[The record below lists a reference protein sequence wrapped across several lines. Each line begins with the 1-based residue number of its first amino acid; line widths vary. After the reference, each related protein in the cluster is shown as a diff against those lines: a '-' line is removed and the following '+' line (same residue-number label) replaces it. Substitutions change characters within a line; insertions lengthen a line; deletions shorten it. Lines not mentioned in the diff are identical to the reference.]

1 MATIS
6 SDSYS
11 ISPSYVKYSKYLYN
25 NKKPKQNNRKPIF
38 APILEEPSNIVQNLQ
53 ELNTS
58 SIPITNNNNNN
69 SSFENSINGTYMAD
83 YHTMNKFRPSLNL
96 SCLPP
101 VFEIPRKQ
109 VNDNNNNNNNL
120 NNMLLA
126 NNKSLYNDKNKNG
139 NNNYNN
145 NNKILMRNSRLN
157 LRPIVNN
164 NLNANNA
171 NTNINLNVFN
181 NTAGGVNNNNNIN
194 NNKSNFVSLPPINSH
209 TNYNNIYSNN
219 LNKVNSNINY
229 NSNKNN
235 NKISNNSTYNIRNYN
250 QRKRQYLKPIQYKN
264 SPNPSSYNSYGSNN
278 NNETKRTMDAEK
290 QGGSYGKKTNQ
301 GKYYYNLNNKNIIKS
316 EKLKEE
322 RVLRNKEMSN
332 ISINQNKNYVDKNI
346 VIKYNN
352 NTKVNN
358 TITNNLNTINNI
370 SLDEYIEINRNKTR
384 VIHIPTLKIYN
395 RFDIPFKNWNLYEK
409 YVKNWTKMM
418 RGVLE
423 IKSVIENNELNCYNI
438 IIERSKN
445 CSLGDL
451 LRSIGSINE
460 YIIMSIVKQ
469 VIPLIQKYNSIF
481 DYRANDINEQIF
493 NYIDI
498 DNIWFNEQYNAV
510 LYPGKMKFNNK
521 NENLE
526 NFLKKIFEPKNID
539 INNQINI
546 DLMNFGITLI
556 NMNIFLLDISVED
569 LFKLIKIGEEDYGD
583 ICCLFHYFCKK
594 IKFISNFFESFKSNI
609 SNSEFNQNYFDFLHD
624 LTLFKRNPEEK
635 NIFDNISN
643 HPFIINSSVVNENT
657 NINELIKL
665 AKTYDF
671 SNEYYTSNA
680 NIISFDLITKN
691 IRKKLPNFEGFFSL
705 HNIYDTKTLYN
716 RYNIEIEEL
725 CRELRVNEEELHDK
739 LLIFYE
745 NMLENKENN
754 YH

>member
-25 NKKPKQNNRKPIF
+25 NKKTKTTNRKPIF

-69 SSFENSINGTYMAD
+69 SSFENSINGTYMVD

-109 VNDNNNNNNNL
+109 VNDINNNNNNL

-126 NNKSLYNDKNKNG
+126 NNKSIYNDKN
-139 NNNYNN
+139 NNA

-164 NLNANNA
+164 NINANS
-171 NTNINLNVFN
+171 NINAFN
-181 NTAGGVNNNNNIN
+181 NTAGGVNNNIG
-194 NNKSNFVSLPPINSH
+194 NNKSNFVALPPINSH
-209 TNYNNIYSNN
+209 TNYNNINNNN
-219 LNKVNSNINY
+219 LNKINNNINY

-235 NKISNNSTYNIRNYN
+235 KNSNNSTYNIRNYN

-264 SPNPSSYNSYGSNN
+264 SPNPSSYNSYGNN
-278 NNETKRTMDAEK
+278 NNDTKRTIDAEK
-290 QGGSYGKKTNQ
+290 QGGSYGKNQ
-301 GKYYYNLNNKNIIKS
+301 GKYYYNLNNRNIIKS

-322 RVLRNKEMSN
+322 RVLRHKEMSN

-346 VIKYNN
+346 VIKYNTKIN
-352 NTKVNN
+352 NTL
-358 TITNNLNTINNI
+358 TTNNMNSINNI
-370 SLDEYIEINRNKTR
+370 STEEYIEIDRNKSR

-395 RFDIPFKNWNLYEK
+395 RFDVPIKNWNLYEK

-423 IKSVIENNELNCYNI
+423 IKAVIENNETNCYNV

-451 LRSIGSINE
+451 LRSIGSVNE
-460 YIIMSIVKQ
+460 YIIMTIVKQ
-469 VIPLIQKYNSIF
+469 ILPLIQKYNGIF
-481 DYRANDINEQIF
+481 DYREKDINEQIF
-493 NYIDI
+493 NFIDI
-498 DNIWFNEQYNAV
+498 DNIWFNEQYNIV
-510 LYPGKMKFNNK
+510 LYPGKFRFNNK
-521 NENLE
+521 NECLN
-526 NFLKKIFEPKNID
+526 NFLRKIFEKKND
-539 INNQINI
+539 SINNQINI

-556 NMNIFLLDISVED
+556 NMNIFILDISVED
-569 LFKLIKIGEEDYGD
+569 LFKLIKKEEEDIND
-583 ICCLFHYFCKK
+583 ICCLFHYFSKK
-594 IKFISNFFESFKSNI
+594 INFFSNFFESFKSNI
-609 SNSEFNQNYFDFLHD
+609 SNSDFNENYFDFLHA
-624 LTLFKRNPEEK
+624 LTLFERPEKK
-635 NIFDNISN
+635 NVIENILN

-657 NINELIKL
+657 NINELIKVS
-665 AKTYDF
+665 KTYDF

-680 NIISFDLITKN
+680 NIISFDLITRN
-691 IRKKLPNFEGFFSL
+691 IRKKLPNFESFFSL
-705 HNIYDTKTLYN
+705 HNIYDTKTLCSL
-716 RYNIEIEEL
+716 YNIEIEEL

-739 LLIFYE
+739 LLIYYE
-745 NMLENKENN
+745 NMLENKENH
-754 YH
+754 Y

>member
-25 NKKPKQNNRKPIF
+25 NKKTKTTNRKPIF

-69 SSFENSINGTYMAD
+69 SSFENSINGTYMVD

-109 VNDNNNNNNNL
+109 VNDINNNNNNL

-126 NNKSLYNDKNKNG
+126 NNKSIYNDKN
-139 NNNYNN
+139 NNT

-164 NLNANNA
+164 NVNANS
-171 NTNINLNVFN
+171 NINAFN
-181 NTAGGVNNNNNIN
+181 NTAGGVNNNIG
-194 NNKSNFVSLPPINSH
+194 NNKSNFVALPPINSH
-209 TNYNNIYSNN
+209 TNYNNINNNN
-219 LNKVNSNINY
+219 LNKINNNINY

-235 NKISNNSTYNIRNYN
+235 KNSNNSTYNIRNYN

-264 SPNPSSYNSYGSNN
+264 SPNPSSYNSYGNN
-278 NNETKRTMDAEK
+278 NNDTKRTIDAEK
-290 QGGSYGKKTNQ
+290 QGGSYGKNQ
-301 GKYYYNLNNKNIIKS
+301 GKYYYNLNNRNIIKS

-322 RVLRNKEMSN
+322 RVLRHKEMSN

-346 VIKYNN
+346 VIKYNTKIN
-352 NTKVNN
+352 NTL
-358 TITNNLNTINNI
+358 TTNNMNSINNI
-370 SLDEYIEINRNKTR
+370 STEEYIEIDRNKSR

-395 RFDIPFKNWNLYEK
+395 RFDVPIKNWNLYEK

-423 IKSVIENNELNCYNI
+423 IKAVIENNETNCYNV

-451 LRSIGSINE
+451 LRSIGSVNE
-460 YIIMSIVKQ
+460 YIIMTIVKQ
-469 VIPLIQKYNSIF
+469 ILPLIQKYNGIF
-481 DYRANDINEQIF
+481 DYREKDINEQIF
-493 NYIDI
+493 NFIDI
-498 DNIWFNEQYNAV
+498 DNIWFNEQYNIV
-510 LYPGKMKFNNK
+510 LYPGKFRFNNK
-521 NENLE
+521 NECLN
-526 NFLKKIFEPKNID
+526 NFLRKIFEKKND
-539 INNQINI
+539 SINNQINI

-556 NMNIFLLDISVED
+556 NMNIFILDISVED
-569 LFKLIKIGEEDYGD
+569 LFKLIKKEEEDIND
-583 ICCLFHYFCKK
+583 ICCLFHYFSKK
-594 IKFISNFFESFKSNI
+594 INFFSNFFESFKSNI
-609 SNSEFNQNYFDFLHD
+609 SNSDFNENYFDFLHV
-624 LTLFKRNPEEK
+624 LTLFERPEKK
-635 NIFDNISN
+635 NVIENILN

-657 NINELIKL
+657 NINELIKVS
-665 AKTYDF
+665 KTYDF

-680 NIISFDLITKN
+680 NIISFDLITRN
-691 IRKKLPNFEGFFSL
+691 IRKKLPNFESFFSL
-705 HNIYDTKTLYN
+705 HNIYDTKTLLSL
-716 RYNIEIEEL
+716 YNIEIEEL

-739 LLIFYE
+739 LLIYYE
-745 NMLENKENN
+745 NMLENKENH
-754 YH
+754 Y